1 MRTLLFFD
9 PAVSYNLVSPWMQ
22 PAFEIIDPIIAREGF
37 TSLTMI
43 MSRRQLG
50 LAALWL
56 DAIVLGMEK
65 TMLQPVRI
73 GLHRLGPSTPLS
85 ASDHMHHTPH
95 RTKRSVALTNIDYS
109 ILQNLRAIRGLRFTL
124 DSHLGTTRRY

>member
-1 MRTLLFFD
+1 MRALLYNSFFD

-22 PAFEIIDPIIAREGF
+22 PVFEIIDPIIAREGF

-43 MSRRQLG
+43 MSRRQPS

-73 GLHRLGPSTPLS
+73 GLPRLGPSTPLS
-85 ASDHMHHTPH
+85 ASDHTHHTH
-95 RTKRSVALTNIDYS
+95 RTKRSIALTNTDYS
-109 ILQNLRAIRGLRFTL
+109 ILQDLRAIRGLRFTL
-124 DSHLGTTRRY
+124 NSHLGTTR